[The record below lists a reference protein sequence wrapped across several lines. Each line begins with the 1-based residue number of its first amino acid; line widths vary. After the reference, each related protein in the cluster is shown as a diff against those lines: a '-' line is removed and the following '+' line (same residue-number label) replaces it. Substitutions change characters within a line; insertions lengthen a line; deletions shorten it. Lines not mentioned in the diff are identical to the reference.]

1 MTLFLPDIEPIKKR
15 LSEIDTQLS
24 NPDTFKDN
32 KLASSLSREHQQL
45 SKIVNLHIKWLNLQ
59 QQEKELSR
67 LLENEVDKEMLSLAQ
82 LEKEDV
88 KQQLKIQSAKLGVKQ
103 IDLVNRYVIEGI
115 RRDTLVNIKSI
126 VDIERLLSYDKPEGN
141 NLKSFVNLIDN
152 DEPID
157 PVEEKKSAYR
167 GY

>member
-1 MTLFLPDIEPIKKR
+1 MATTIRI
-15 LSEIDTQLS
+15 
-24 NPDTFKDN
+24 N
-32 KLASSLSREHQQL
+32 
-45 SKIVNLHIKWLNLQ
+45 
-59 QQEKELSR
+59 
-67 LLENEVDKEMLSLAQ
+67 
-82 LEKEDV
+82 EDV

>member
-1 MTLFLPDIEPIKKR
+1 MATTIRI
-15 LSEIDTQLS
+15 
-24 NPDTFKDN
+24 N
-32 KLASSLSREHQQL
+32 
-45 SKIVNLHIKWLNLQ
+45 
-59 QQEKELSR
+59 
-67 LLENEVDKEMLSLAQ
+67 
-82 LEKEDV
+82 EDV

-115 RRDTLVNIKSI
+115 KRDTPANIKSI
-126 VDIERLLSYDKPEGN
+126 GDIERLLSYDKPEGN

-152 DEPID
+152 DEPTD

>member
-1 MTLFLPDIEPIKKR
+1 MATTIRI
-15 LSEIDTQLS
+15 
-24 NPDTFKDN
+24 N
-32 KLASSLSREHQQL
+32 
-45 SKIVNLHIKWLNLQ
+45 
-59 QQEKELSR
+59 
-67 LLENEVDKEMLSLAQ
+67 
-82 LEKEDV
+82 EDV

-115 RRDTLVNIKSI
+115 KRDTPANIKSI
-126 VDIERLLSYDKPEGN
+126 EDIERLLSYDKPEGN

-157 PVEEKKSAYR
+157 SVEEKKSAYR

>member
-1 MTLFLPDIEPIKKR
+1 MATTIRI
-15 LSEIDTQLS
+15 
-24 NPDTFKDN
+24 N
-32 KLASSLSREHQQL
+32 
-45 SKIVNLHIKWLNLQ
+45 
-59 QQEKELSR
+59 
-67 LLENEVDKEMLSLAQ
+67 
-82 LEKEDV
+82 EDV

-115 RRDTLVNIKSI
+115 KRDKPANIKSI
-126 VDIERLLSYDKPEGN
+126 EDIERLLSYDKPEGN

-152 DEPID
+152 DEPIV